1 MKSRKHWWRFSLRAL
16 LVSIAIVSVAMA
28 WLGAEIR
35 TSVIQSRLVSQLES
49 GPISIS
55 YHEAPQRVAPL
66 RFFDRWLGRDWSYDI
81 QRMEVS
87 CDADDSQTY
96 TTAMDL
102 LGEARRLR
110 NPQGV
115 AIVLINCNDR
125 QIRDLVS
132 QNTLDAFGSVTVA
145 YFREVTKEEFASLEL
160 LKPTRVSDIS
170 LAGRHCNDKLGEL
183 LERFANLQS
192 LTLIETSITDLTL
205 HAIAEHP
212 SLKVV
217 HLSDNDGITAEGF
230 AQLSKSP
237 SLWNLSL
244 AGTDINAKCVKAF
257 GDCGRVQQL
266 LLARCRID
274 EESLAEFSG
283 WRNLRELWIVNCTGL
298 NSNNL
303 HLLGH
308 IPRLNTLVL
317 SRTGV
322 NKADVASS
330 LGSRS
335 DVDIRVYEEKAN
347 SHPSQEAIIWTWL
360 DTLLGVYL
368 KVRLLTP

>member
-1 MKSRKHWWRFSLRAL
+1 VKKRKHWWRFSLRAL
-16 LVSIAIVSVAMA
+16 LVSIAIASVPVA

-87 CDADDSQTY
+87 CDADDSGSY
-96 TTAMDL
+96 LAIIDL
-102 LGEARRLR
+102 IGEARRLR
-110 NPQGV
+110 NAEGIT
-115 AIVLINCNDR
+115 IVLINCNDR
-125 QIRDLVS
+125 QIQYLAS
-132 QNTLDAFGSVTVA
+132 QNILDDFGSVIVA
-145 YFREVTKEEFASLEL
+145 YLRELTKEEFASLEL

-170 LAGRHCNDKLGEL
+170 LAGRHCNDQLGEL

-192 LTLIETSITDLTL
+192 LTLIDTSITDFTL

-217 HLSDNDGITAEGF
+217 HLSDNDDITAEGL
-230 AQLSKSP
+230 ALLSESP
-237 SLWNLSL
+237 SLRNLSL
-244 AGTDINAKCVKAF
+244 AGSDLNAECVKAF
-257 GDCGRVQQL
+257 RNRGHVEKL
-266 LLARCRID
+266 VLARCRFD

-283 WRNLRELWIVNCTGL
+283 WQNLRELWIVSCTGID
-298 NSNNL
+298 STNL
-303 HLLGH
+303 HLLGD
-308 IPRLNTLVL
+308 IPRLNMLVL

-322 NKADVASS
+322 DKADVASS
-330 LGSRS
+330 LGSRNE
-335 DVDIRVYEEKAN
+335 VDIRVYEEKAN
-347 SHPSQEAIIWTWL
+347 SQPSEEAIIWTWL
-360 DTLLGVYL
+360 DRLLDVSL